1 MLELVNLEQT
11 YFYGAKAINNLNLT
25 INDGEKIAVLSKSGG
40 GKTSL
45 LKCIAGLFP
54 ATNGKI
60 ILNGQ
65 DITNLKPKDRN
76 VRLVYDDGGLIRN
89 RTVKY
94 NLEYPLKIRKI
105 DKEERLILAYNSLK
119 EYGLEPFYKEYAFRL
134 FEGEII
140 ALALARLSLRDCP
153 LTLIDNLFALANGQ
167 ERKDLFRKFLP
178 KLREIDGNVIFATD
192 SLEEAFSF
200 GDRVIV
206 LEAGNLQQFDT
217 PKVLMDNPE
226 TLCVEKLV
234 NPHKTLLVSGTI
246 DGIVEIDNLKIK
258 IDNYDKDE
266 VILSYN
272 LKFDSNGQ
280 IFENVYK
287 EYVGAGLYK
296 FVNVAG
302 DTVLCNK
309 LPQEAKVSIDTNS
322 IRLYDRVNEKVL
334 TYKIL

>member
-11 YFYGAKAINNLNLT
+11 YFYGAKAINNLSLK
-25 INDGEKIAVLSKSGG
+25 INDGEKVAVLSKSGG

-60 ILNGQ
+60 LLDGK
-65 DITNLKPKDRN
+65 DITNLKPKDRD
-76 VRLVYDDGGLIRN
+76 VRVVYDDGGLIRK

-94 NLEYPLKIRKI
+94 NLEYPLKIRKVEK
-105 DKEERLILAYNSLK
+105 DERLILAYNSLK

-153 LTLIDNLFALANGQ
+153 LTMIDNLFALTNGQ

-178 KLREIDGNVIFATD
+178 KLRDIGGNVIFATD

-217 PKVLMDNPE
+217 PKGLMENPQ

-234 NPHKTLLVSGTI
+234 NPHKTVLISGVV

-258 IDNYDKDE
+258 IDNYDKNE
-266 VILSYN
+266 IILSYS
-272 LKFDSNGQ
+272 LKIDSNGQ
-280 IFENVYK
+280 EFSSAYK
-287 EYVGAGLYK
+287 EYVGAGLYN

-302 DTVLCNK
+302 DTILSRE
-309 LPQEAKVSIDTNS
+309 LPQNLKVSIDTNS
-322 IRLYDRVNEKVL
+322 LRLYDRVNEKLL
-334 TYKIL
+334 TYEIL

>member
-11 YFYGAKAINNLNLT
+11 YFYGAKAINNLSIKIT
-25 INDGEKIAVLSKSGG
+25 DGEKVAVLSNSGG

-60 ILNGQ
+60 LLDGK
-65 DITNLKPKDRN
+65 DITNLKPKDRD
-76 VRLVYDDGGLIRN
+76 VRLVYDDGGLIRK

-94 NLEYPLKIRKI
+94 NLEYPLKIRKV
-105 DKEERLILAYNSLK
+105 DKDERLILAYNCLK
-119 EYGLEPFYKEYAFRL
+119 DYGLEPFYKEYAFRL

-140 ALALARLSLRDCP
+140 ALALARLGLRDCP
-153 LTLIDNLFALANGQ
+153 LTMIDNLFALTNGQ

-178 KLREIDGNVIFATD
+178 KLREIGGNVIFATD

-206 LEAGNLQQFDT
+206 LDGGNLQQFDT
-217 PKVLMDNPE
+217 PKDLMENPQ

-234 NPHKTLLVSGTI
+234 NPHKTVLVSGVV

-258 IDNYDKDE
+258 IKDYDKDE
-266 VILSYN
+266 IILSYC
-272 LKFDSNGQ
+272 LKIDSDGQ
-280 IFENVYK
+280 EFKLAYK

-302 DTVLCNK
+302 DTILLNE

-322 IRLYDRVNEKVL
+322 LRLYDRVNEKLL
-334 TYKIL
+334 TYEIL